1 VKLIAYG
8 KTDIGVVRTK
18 NEDNF
23 CSEEDLGLFVVADG
37 IGGHAGGEIASKMAI
52 DTVRDYMKTS
62 MSGKEHFIS
71 EENNEFSKA
80 TNRIASGIQLANQA
94 IYEESQNNAVVHGM
108 GTTVAAALLTGNRLS
123 IAHVGDSRVYLVRA
137 NSIVQLTDDHS
148 VVSEQVKQGLL
159 TKKGAELSKHRN
171 VITRALGTRKT
182 VEIDM
187 DELDI
192 MDGDRIILCS
202 DGLSTM
208 VQDDFILSTVTSVD
222 NPVEACK
229 ILIDTASAN
238 GGKDNITV
246 IVVYLL
252 QDSGCQE

>member
-94 IYEESQNNAVVHGM
+94 IYKESHNNAVVHGM

-123 IAHVGDSRVYLVRA
+123 IAHVGDSLFQNR
-137 NSIVQLTDDHS
+137 
-148 VVSEQVKQGLL
+148 
-159 TKKGAELSKHRN
+159 
-171 VITRALGTRKT
+171 
-182 VEIDM
+182 
-187 DELDI
+187 
-192 MDGDRIILCS
+192 
-202 DGLSTM
+202 
-208 VQDDFILSTVTSVD
+208 
-222 NPVEACK
+222 
-229 ILIDTASAN
+229 
-238 GGKDNITV
+238 
-246 IVVYLL
+246 
-252 QDSGCQE
+252 